1 MLFQCHLLLSFE
13 PRLTSTFARFCQE
26 QACEQFLPREVQR
39 TQRSC
44 PLCKV
49 LDWFPDTSKREEDN
63 EDIWILNICCENAI
77 VKVEKT
83 VTPEQVAVA
92 AAVDAG
98 EWKKM
103 AARQH
108 RRRAFCEGNGK

>member
-1 MLFQCHLLLSFE
+1 M
-13 PRLTSTFARFCQE
+13 
-26 QACEQFLPREVQR
+26 CE
-39 TQRSC
+39 
-44 PLCKV
+44 
-49 LDWFPDTSKREEDN
+49 
-63 EDIWILNICCENAI
+63 IA
-77 VKVEKT
+77 KVEKT

-98 EWKKM
+98 ESKKM